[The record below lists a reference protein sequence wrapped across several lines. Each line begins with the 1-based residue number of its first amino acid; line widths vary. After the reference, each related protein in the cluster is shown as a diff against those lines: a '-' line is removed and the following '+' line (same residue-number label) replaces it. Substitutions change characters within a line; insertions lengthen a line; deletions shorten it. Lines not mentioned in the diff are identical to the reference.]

1 MSTFKKR
8 IIISIISIIGVCILS
23 LGLSEKKY
31 SYTVNIGGEN
41 IVEAYLG
48 QGNYFYKDLG
58 YDIEPLRY
66 FPEFY
71 YRFLSVDTM
80 GRGEQGSSLTKK
92 YLDFPDGV
100 MLYWYAPYEDAMWI
114 AKYPF
119 DQKIIERFKNYQFYD
134 VIDGEDRIFFDSSR
148 NINFVVNIGSE
159 GRAAIW
165 LNMWGES
172 YLLGLIQGFKGGFDQ
187 WSYYRVSGLEGKT
200 REEIVLNLLED
211 RPEEFRQQFKD
222 GTLDKSAKN
231 WDRQMK
237 RYQWDIVGNEHFKI
251 KDFFGYYANGEQYY
265 RYENKP
271 HAFYTDHAVPI
282 EFIVFVE
289 SLDEKK
295 QYERLRIKLDRYEV
309 LEAFE
314 KLFQINQDEPL
325 SFKLS
330 LTRDLKEISIY
341 VKNKK
346 NIFEVKNIKASLQD
360 I

>member
-1 MSTFKKR
+1 MSTLKKR
-8 IIISIISIIGVCILS
+8 IIISIISIIGVYILS
-23 LGLSEKKY
+23 LGLAEKKY
-31 SYTVNIGGEN
+31 SYTVNVGGEDT
-41 IVEAYLG
+41 VEAYLG

-58 YDIEPLRY
+58 YDIKPLKY
-66 FPEFY
+66 FPAFY
-71 YRFLSVDTM
+71 YRFLSYDIM
-80 GRGEQGSSLTKK
+80 GGGEQGSSATSE
-92 YLDFPDGV
+92 YLEFPDGV
-100 MLYWYAPYEDAMWI
+100 MLYWYAPYEDEMWI

-119 DQKIIERFKNYQFYD
+119 DHKILERLKKHKFSRVLRAN
-134 VIDGEDRIFFDSSR
+134 GAEANFFDDDLDF
-148 NINFVVNIGSE
+148 IINIGAE

-165 LNMWGES
+165 MLKHEEK
-172 YLLGLIQGFKGGFDQ
+172 YLLGLIQGIKGGFDQ
-187 WSYYRVSGLEGKT
+187 WDYYHVSGLEGKT

-211 RPEEFRQQFKD
+211 RSEEFRQQFYD

-237 RYQWDIVGNEHFKI
+237 RYQWEIIGNEHFKI

-289 SLDEKK
+289 SLDEQK

-314 KLFQINQDEPL
+314 KLCQINCDEPL

-330 LTRDLKEISIY
+330 LTRDLTEIFIY
-341 VKNKK
+341 VKNKT
-346 NIFEVKNIKASLQD
+346 NIFEIKTIKASLQD